1 MKSRVSCFST
11 IGAEVPLK
19 TWLRLSKADFWLV
32 DCLESARR
40 CKIERAFVDQDSL
53 RGALLHRHRHGRCT
67 ERSATEIKANAPI
80 VGCRR
85 TDRPLRVRSYRR
97 KIVCLC
103 SWQ

>member
-11 IGAEVPLK
+11 IGARVALK

-32 DCLESARR
+32 ESARR
-40 CKIERAFVDQDSL
+40 CKIERGFVEQDSL
-53 RGALLHRHRHGRCT
+53 RGALLHWHRHGRCT

-85 TDRPLRVRSYRR
+85 TDRPFRVRFYRR
-97 KIVCLC
+97 EIVCLC
-103 SWQ
+103 ARQ